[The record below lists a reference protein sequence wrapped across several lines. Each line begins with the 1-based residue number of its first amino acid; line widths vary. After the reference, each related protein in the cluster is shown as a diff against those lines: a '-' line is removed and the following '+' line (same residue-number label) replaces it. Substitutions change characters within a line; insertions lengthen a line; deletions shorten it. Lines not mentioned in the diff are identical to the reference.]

1 MTAKTLEPWSD
12 GNSYKN
18 TVWDNQKQETRPLTE
33 LEDKIIEWCLPYYN
47 HISPA
52 CEELGYDRFEM
63 EMFSSDDL
71 LKAGEDIYEYLNT
84 QKSGRKSEL
93 EKELLECI
101 PEYLSSRQKGA

>member
-1 MTAKTLEPWSD
+1 MTVKTLKPWSD

-18 TVWDNQKQETRPLTE
+18 TVWDNQKMETRPLTE
-33 LEDKIIEWCLPYYN
+33 LEDKIVEWCLPYYN

-52 CEELGYDRFEM
+52 CEELGYNRFEM
-63 EMFSSDDL
+63 EMFSSDYL
-71 LKAGEDIYEYLNT
+71 LKAGEYIYEYLNT

-101 PEYLSSRQKGA
+101 PEYLSSRQKGV